1 MSTDISFN
9 QMVITHPITLNDAII
24 DSELAVPDE
33 FILALELLGNNR
45 CFEQSPGSNKER
57 IARDWNII
65 SSVTNEQTLLNFAQD
80 SAKYI
85 EDRMLRCNS
94 IADAQGYVS
103 RWKNRYRNAY
113 HLTEPGLNLADHL
126 RNFKLPIIATS
137 SSTNPCAERLIR
149 YMLGENVLE
158 PNPKRDHSYLVRVTP
173 ETWSMLAVLLHSGE
187 YKMLD
192 CNRPFGSIYFEKLT
206 PARMKKIR
214 SVPIEPLK
222 TKCQWVYQPELK
234 MEALNTP
241 APAEAASVPLEQAG
255 VATPEKLRIIVNR
268 LKGDTAE
275 LIDFDSLSRRFE
287 MPFKN
292 LPADK
297 GIGADFVIEIDPSG
311 ECRLAMTV

>member
-45 CFEQSPGSNKER
+45 CFEQKPGSNKER

-65 SSVTNEQTLLNFAQD
+65 GSVTNEQTLLNFAQE
-80 SAKYI
+80 SAKHI
-85 EDRMLRCNS
+85 ETRMFRCNS

-149 YMLGENVLE
+149 YMLGENFLE
-158 PNPKRDHSYLVRVTP
+158 PNPNRDHSYLVRVTP

-187 YKMLD
+187 YKILGW
-192 CNRPFGSIYFEKLT
+192 NRPFDSVYFENLT
-206 PARMKKIR
+206 PARVKKLR

-222 TKCQWVYQPELK
+222 TKCQWIYQPELK

-241 APAEAASVPLEQAG
+241 APAQTDDTPLEQAG
-255 VATPEKLRIIVNR
+255 IKKSESLRVIVNSFKR
-268 LKGDTAE
+268 DIAE
-275 LIDFDSLSRRFE
+275 LIDYDSLSRRFS
-287 MPFKN
+287 
-292 LPADK
+292 LPMESLPVGH
-297 GIGADFVIEIDPSG
+297 GIGSDFLVEIDPSG
-311 ECRLAMTV
+311 TCRLAVTA